1 MFSKKAFCKDPDGLS
16 LTRSWL
22 TRRDKVIQ
30 YACPPTPDR
39 IGDRIAS
46 SGDRIADSPLSPHS
60 PLDFPPERACA
71 FHTHMAEAEET
82 GFVESARVRA
92 ARILDILDEYR
103 PSLFTYYSEQELVKY
118 PLHRAAEQG
127 SVEAVKALLAEFPDE
142 ARHADEHGWYPLH
155 EAAWNGSFECVE
167 AILTAYPEAAQKHTE
182 PLLMQTPLELAAG
195 SGNGDSVVAIMEAY
209 PEAAT
214 EGIDHEGRYPV
225 EYMLEAGDMW
235 ASSED
240 FAAKLRAAKLLLDAL
255 PKCFSRFPFETKEI
269 EVSKDVK
276 PHLQIMVA
284 LTRAGYPPS
293 RPWTPSIGH
302 AMRGISAGLGV
313 SGGRDEVIAIIQAH
327 MSRVRTFLLVA
338 SRFGLRSDLAHDI
351 VGRLYAMEFVQPAFC
366 IDHHDQHACALSTER

>member
-1 MFSKKAFCKDPDGLS
+1 
-16 LTRSWL
+16 
-22 TRRDKVIQ
+22 
-30 YACPPTPDR
+30 
-39 IGDRIAS
+39 
-46 SGDRIADSPLSPHS
+46 
-60 PLDFPPERACA
+60 
-71 FHTHMAEAEET
+71 MAEAEET
-82 GFVESARVRA
+82 VFVEVLVESARVRA
-92 ARILDILDEYR
+92 TRILDILDEYGA
-103 PSLFTYYSEQELVKY
+103 SSYTFYSEQDLVEY
-118 PLHRAAEQG
+118 PLHCAAEKG

-142 ARHADEHGWYPLH
+142 ARRANESWYPLH
-155 EAAWNGSFECVE
+155 EAASSGSFECVE
-167 AILTAYPEAAQKHTE
+167 AILAAYPEAAQKHTRGNYC
-182 PLLMQTPLELAAG
+182 TPLELAAQ

-214 EGIDHEGRYPV
+214 EGVDQEGRYPV
-225 EYMLEAGDMW
+225 EYMLVGAGDMC

-269 EVSKDVK
+269 EVSKDVM

-302 AMRGISAGLGV
+302 ALRGISAGLGI

-327 MSRVRTFLLVA
+327 MSRVRTFLLAA
-338 SRFGLRSDLAHDI
+338 SRFGLKSDLAHDI

-366 IDHHDQHACALSTER
+366 IDHHDHHALSTER

>member
-1 MFSKKAFCKDPDGLS
+1 
-16 LTRSWL
+16 
-22 TRRDKVIQ
+22 
-30 YACPPTPDR
+30 
-39 IGDRIAS
+39 
-46 SGDRIADSPLSPHS
+46 
-60 PLDFPPERACA
+60 
-71 FHTHMAEAEET
+71 MAEAEET
-82 GFVESARVRA
+82 RA

-103 PSLFTYYSEQELVKY
+103 PSLFTYYSEQELAEY
-118 PLHRAAEQG
+118 PLHFAAEQG
-127 SVEAVKALLAEFPDE
+127 SVEAVRALLAEFPDE
-142 ARHADEHGWYPLH
+142 ARHAHEYGWYPLH
-155 EAAWNGSFECVE
+155 EAALSGSFECVE

-182 PLLMQTPLELAAG
+182 SLKMPLELAAQ

-214 EGIDHEGRYPV
+214 DGTDAEGRYPV
-225 EYMLEAGDMW
+225 EYMLEVGDMW

-269 EVSKDVK
+269 KVSKDVK

-302 AMRGISAGLGV
+302 ALRGISAGLGI

-327 MSRVRTFLLVA
+327 MSRVRTFLLA
-338 SRFGLRSDLAHDI
+338 SSRFGLKSDLAHDI

-366 IDHHDQHACALSTER
+366 IDQMSTER